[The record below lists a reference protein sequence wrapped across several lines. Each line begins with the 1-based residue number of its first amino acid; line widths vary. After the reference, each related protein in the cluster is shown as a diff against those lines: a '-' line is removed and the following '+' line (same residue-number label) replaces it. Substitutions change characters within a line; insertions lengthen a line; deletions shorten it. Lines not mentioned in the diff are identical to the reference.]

1 MHIAFLG
8 LGTMGL
14 PMATNLFK
22 AGYRVRGWNRSRGPV
37 DKLAALG
44 ADAAATAAD
53 ACRGADVVITMLA
66 DDAATRATVLEG
78 GVLDALAKGAVH
90 INMGTVSVALAQEL
104 AVLHRERNVGY
115 VAAPVLGR
123 VNVAEAGQLNILA
136 AGDAQALATAQPLFD
151 VLGQKTWRFGDRPEQ
166 ANAVKLAV
174 NFMIGAAIGAMSE
187 ASALV
192 EGHDVDPKGFLE
204 MATSTVFAAPVYKIY
219 GEAIAQERF
228 EPAGF
233 KLALGF
239 KDVRLAMEAAEQA
252 SVPMTLASALRDSH
266 LESIAHGEGHLDWAA
281 LSQTAKRR
289 AGQL

>member
-78 GVLDALAKGAVH
+78 GALDALAKGVVH

-136 AGDAQALATAQPLFD
+136 AGDAQALAIAQPLFD